1 MKAQVEEENIQEEST
16 RPTSEED
23 HPTTVEAIIE
33 PYNPEPENPSLP
45 EATETTDEAE
55 DNTDDYEQLKK
66 EYLELLEDTKSQPM
80 KNRKKLPKLKMNK
93 NTKKLIR
100 MVNKIIK
107 TTSTD
112 DMNITDINLMQF
124 AGALL
129 ITNKETPAKPTTNRK
144 PGNGPPAWQQRLQKQ
159 IDQLRSDLSII
170 NEYITE
176 NTSKKTKWK
185 FKTIWKKH
193 KITKEEQITTL
204 KEDLKQNLQA
214 KAQ

>member
-1 MKAQVEEENIQEEST
+1 MEEENLHEEST
-16 RPTSEED
+16 RPISKD
-23 HPTTVEAIIE
+23 HPAIE
-33 PYNPEPENPSLP
+33 PCNPEPENPELP
-45 EATETTDEAE
+45 ETAETTEEPE
-55 DNTDDYEQLKK
+55 DNTEDYEQLKE

-100 MVNKIIK
+100 MVNKITK
-107 TTSTD
+107 TTVTD

-129 ITNKETPAKPTTNRK
+129 ITNKVTPAKPTTNRK

-170 NEYITE
+170 SEYITG
-176 NTSKKTKWK
+176 NTNRKTKQK
-185 FKTIWKKH
+185 LKAIW
-193 KITKEEQITTL
+193 
-204 KEDLKQNLQA
+204 
-214 KAQ
+214 

>member
-1 MKAQVEEENIQEEST
+1 MKAQVEEENIHEEST

-23 HPTTVEAIIE
+23 HPTTMEAIIE

-45 EATETTDEAE
+45 EAAETTDEPE
-55 DNTDDYEQLKK
+55 DNTDDYEQLKE

-80 KNRKKLPKLKMNK
+80 KNRKLKMNR
-93 NTKKLIR
+93 NTKKLIQIQ
-100 MVNKIIK
+100 IIE

-176 NTSKKTKWK
+176 NTSKKTKQK

-193 KITKEEQITTL
+193 KITK
-204 KEDLKQNLQA
+204 
-214 KAQ
+214 

>member
-1 MKAQVEEENIQEEST
+1 M
-16 RPTSEED
+16 
-23 HPTTVEAIIE
+23 
-33 PYNPEPENPSLP
+33 
-45 EATETTDEAE
+45 
-55 DNTDDYEQLKK
+55 
-66 EYLELLEDTKSQPM
+66 
-80 KNRKKLPKLKMNK
+80 PKLKMNK

-100 MVNKIIK
+100 MVNKIIE

-124 AGALL
+124 AGTLP
-129 ITNKETPAKPTTNRK
+129 ITNKETAAKPTTNRK

-159 IDQLRSDLSII
+159 INQLRNDLSISS
-170 NEYITE
+170 EYITG

-193 KITKEEQITTL
+193 KITKKEQIKSL

>member
-1 MKAQVEEENIQEEST
+1 MAQVEEENIHEEST

-23 HPTTVEAIIE
+23 HPTTVEAIK
-33 PYNPEPENPSLP
+33 PYNPEPENQSLP
-45 EATETTDEAE
+45 EATEITDEPE
-55 DNTDDYEQLKK
+55 DNTDDYEQLKE
-66 EYLELLEDTKSQPM
+66 EYLELLEDTKLQPM
-80 KNRKKLPKLKMNK
+80 KNRKKLPKLEMNR

-100 MVNKIIK
+100 MVNKIIE

-144 PGNGPPAWQQRLQKQ
+144 PANGQLAWQQRLQKQ

-170 NEYITE
+170 NEYITG
-176 NTSKKTKWK
+176 NTSKNTKQK
-185 FKTIWKKH
+185 FKAIWKIH
-193 KITKEEQITTL
+193 KITKEERITTL
-204 KEDLKQNLQA
+204 KEDLKQNLQT

>member
-1 MKAQVEEENIQEEST
+1 MATAPPDKIRATKTIIIII

-23 HPTTVEAIIE
+23 HPTVE
-33 PYNPEPENPSLP
+33 PCNPEPENPSLP
-45 EATETTDEAE
+45 ETTAITEEPE
-55 DNTDDYEQLKK
+55 DNTDDYEQLKE
-66 EYLELLEDTKSQPM
+66 EYLKLLEDTKSQPM
-80 KNRKKLPKLKMNK
+80 KKRKKLPNLKMNK
-93 NTKKLIR
+93 NAKKLIR

-107 TTSTD
+107 KSLTY

-129 ITNKETPAKPTTNRK
+129 ITNKVTPAKPTTNRK
-144 PGNGPPAWQQRLQKQ
+144 PGNGPPTWQQRLQKQ
-159 IDQLRSDLSII
+159 KEQLRSDLSII
-170 NEYITE
+170 NEYTTG
-176 NTSKKTKWK
+176 NTSKKTKQK
-185 FKTIWKKH
+185 FKTIQKKH

>member
-16 RPTSEED
+16 RPNSEED
-23 HPTTVEAIIE
+23 HPTTVEVIIE
-33 PYNPEPENPSLP
+33 PCNPEPGNPSLP
-45 EATETTDEAE
+45 EAAETTDEPE
-55 DNTDDYEQLKK
+55 DNTDDYEQLKE
-66 EYLELLEDTKSQPM
+66 EYLELLKDTKSQPM

-100 MVNKIIK
+100 MVNKIIE

-112 DMNITDINLMQF
+112 DMNITDINLIQF

-144 PGNGPPAWQQRLQKQ
+144 PENGPPAWQQRLQKQ
-159 IDQLRSDLSII
+159 MDQLRSDLSII
-170 NEYITE
+170 NEYIPG

-185 FKTIWKKH
+185 FNTIWKKH
-193 KITKEEQITTL
+193 QITKEEQITTL
-204 KEDLKQNLQA
+204 KEDLKQHLQA